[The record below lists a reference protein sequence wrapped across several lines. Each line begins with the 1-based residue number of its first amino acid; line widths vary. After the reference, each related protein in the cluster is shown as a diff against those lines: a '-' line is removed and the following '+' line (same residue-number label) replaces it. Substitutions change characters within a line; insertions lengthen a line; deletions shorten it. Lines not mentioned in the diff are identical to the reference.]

1 VCPLVLPE
9 PVQALT
15 PAITRTRWR
24 PVVPLGVPHAT
35 TKVDVYGGYDI
46 PKGATVFSNIEYVLT
61 SFRQD
66 PCHLTLQCLSVL
78 VKDPN
83 VFDDPETF
91 NPSRFLTPHK
101 PVGNWN
107 GKVESDFTIP
117 FGFGR
122 RICPGIHVA
131 LQSTF
136 ITMARY
142 VPGSFLL
149 THDSNSTYHNVHP
162 RQDFLGI

>member
-1 VCPLVLPE
+1 MAPP
-9 PVQALT
+9 
-15 PAITRTRWR
+15 
-24 PVVPLGVPHAT
+24 VPLGVPHAT
-35 TKVDVYGGYDI
+35 TKADVYGGYDI
-46 PKGATVFSNIEYVLT
+46 PKGATVYSNID
-61 SFRQD
+61 F
-66 PCHLTLQCLSVL
+66 L

-131 LQSTF
+131 FQSIF
-136 ITMARY
+136 ISMARIFWAFDLY
-142 VPGSFLL
+142 PAVEGSSIDPAKTL
-149 THDSNSTYHNVHP
+149 YHGIMCEPAPFQFRVRPRHP
-162 RQDFLGI
+162 DVERIIESESANADLHLKEWEY

>member
-1 VCPLVLPE
+1 M
-9 PVQALT
+9 
-15 PAITRTRWR
+15 ITRARWH

-35 TKVDVYGGYDI
+35 TKADVYGGYDI

-61 SFRQD
+61 SFQQD
-66 PCHLTLQCLSVL
+66 PCHLTLQCHSVL

-107 GKVESDFTIP
+107 GEVESDFTIP

-122 RICPGIHVA
+122 RICPGMHVA
-131 LQSTF
+131 LQSIF
-136 ITMARY
+136 ISMARY
-142 VPGSFLL
+142 VPGSTIIFFLA
-149 THDSNSTYHNVHP
+149 THDSNSTYHNVCAW
-162 RQDFLGI
+162 QDFLGI